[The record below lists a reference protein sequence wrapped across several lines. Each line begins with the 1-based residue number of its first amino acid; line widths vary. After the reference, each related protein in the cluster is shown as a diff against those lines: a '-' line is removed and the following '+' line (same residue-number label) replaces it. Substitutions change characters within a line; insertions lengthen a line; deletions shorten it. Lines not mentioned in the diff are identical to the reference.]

1 MPKKTK
7 HPRLRVH
14 VKKGKSG
21 QVWTSWWFDMRGT
34 GEKNIPLGTDYA
46 KALERWDELF
56 NKKKRIAG
64 TLEEAFLAWER
75 EELPK
80 RQKETARGYAKSL
93 KIIRPVFGEARWDQ
107 ITLKVLKDYLRKRT
121 AKTQANREVAL
132 LSVIWNWARTEDL
145 TKLPYPAH
153 DMKRAKWMNAEP
165 PREREVSDEAFAAVY
180 SHADGLLRVALDIA
194 TATGLRIRDVLSLRL
209 SDVRGSKLVVSAG
222 KTRKRA
228 EFDVGSSAVLP
239 AIIEAR
245 KLNKTAEHLFL
256 LCAGRKPVSEGMLN
270 RRFAKARAEAAKEHP
285 ECASLVLRD
294 MRKRA
299 SQLAGSVEEAS
310 ALLQHSSLSVTRKHY
325 TGGEKL
331 KPVR

>member
-7 HPRLRVH
+7 YPKLRSY
-14 VKKGKSG
+14 VKKGVNG
-21 QVWTSWWFDMRGT
+21 QRWVSFWYDMRGS
-34 GEKNIPLGTDYA
+34 GEKDISLGTDYA
-46 KALERWDELF
+46 KAIERWDEIH
-56 NKKKRIAG
+56 NKRKRIAG
-64 TLEEAFLAWER
+64 TLEEAFTAWER
-75 EELPK
+75 DELPT

-145 TKLPYPAH
+145 TKIPYPAH
-153 DMKRAKWMNAEP
+153 DMKRAKWMNAEA
-165 PREREVSDEAFAAVY
+165 PREREIGDEAFAAIY
-180 SHADGLLRVALDIA
+180 LHADPVLRDAMDIS
-194 TATGLRIRDVLSLRL
+194 TATGLRVRDALGLRL
-209 SDVRGSKLVVSAG
+209 SDVRGSRLVVAAS
-222 KTRKRA
+222 KTRKRG
-228 EFDVGSSAVLP
+228 EFDIDASPVLQRV
-239 AIIEAR
+239 IEAR
-245 KLNKTAEHLFL
+245 RLNKTAEHLFL
-256 LCAGRKPVSEGMLN
+256 LAHGRKPVTERML
-270 RRFAKARAEAAKEHP
+270 RDRFNLARAEAAKEHP

-299 SQLAGSVEEAS
+299 GQLAGSVQEAS

>member
-7 HPRLRVH
+7 YPRLRTH
-14 VKKGKSG
+14 VKKGRNG

-34 GEKNIPLGTDYA
+34 GERDIPLGTDYA
-46 KALERWDELF
+46 KALEKWGDLYHKR
-56 NKKKRIAG
+56 KRIAG
-64 TLEEAFLAWER
+64 TLEEAFLAWEK

-93 KIIRPVFGEARWDQ
+93 KIIRPVFGPARWDQ
-107 ITLKVLKDYLRKRT
+107 ISLKTLKDYLRQRT

-153 DMKRAKWMNAEP
+153 DMKRAKWMNKEA
-165 PREREVSDEAFAAVY
+165 PRERDISDDAFDAIY
-180 SHADGLLRVALDIA
+180 QHADGVLRSALDIA
-194 TATGLRIRDVLSLRL
+194 TATGLRVRDVLGLRL
-209 SDVRGSKLVVSAG
+209 SDVRGGKLVVAAS

-228 EFDVGSSAVLP
+228 EFDIGASVVLP
-239 AIIEAR
+239 ALIEAR
-245 KLNKTAEHLFL
+245 KANHTAEHLFL
-256 LCAGRKPVSEGMLN
+256 LAHGKKPVSEGMLN
-270 RRFAKARAEAAKEHP
+270 RRFAKARKAAAVEHP
-285 ECASLVLRD
+285 DVANLVLRD

-299 SQLAGSVEEAS
+299 GQLAGSVQEAS

>member
-7 HPRLRVH
+7 YPKLRTH
-14 VKKGKSG
+14 VKKGANG
-21 QVWTSWWFDMRGT
+21 QRWVSFWFDMRGT
-34 GEKNIPLGTDYA
+34 GEKDIPLGTDYA
-46 KALERWDELF
+46 KALEKWDELYH
-56 NKKKRIAG
+56 KKKRIAG
-64 TLEEAFLAWER
+64 TLEEAFTAWER
-75 EELPK
+75 DELPT

-93 KIIRPVFGEARWDQ
+93 KIIRPVFGPARWDQ
-107 ITLKVLKDYLRKRT
+107 ITLKTLKDYLRQRT

-165 PREREVSDEAFAAVY
+165 PREREISDANFAAIHL
-180 SHADGLLRVALDIA
+180 HADALLRDAIDLA
-194 TATGLRIRDVLSLRL
+194 TATGLRVRDVLGLRM
-209 SDVRGSKLVVSAG
+209 SDVRGDRLVVLAS

-228 EFDVGSSAVLP
+228 EFDVAASPVLQRV
-239 AIIEAR
+239 IEAR
-245 KLNKTAEHLFL
+245 RLNKTAEHLFL
-256 LCAGRKPVSEGMLN
+256 LAHGRKPVTERML
-270 RRFAKARAEAAKEHP
+270 RDRFNLARAEAAKEHP

-299 SQLAGSVEEAS
+299 GQLAGSVQEAS

>member
-7 HPRLRVH
+7 YPRLRTH
-14 VKKGKSG
+14 VKKGRNG

-34 GEKNIPLGTDYA
+34 GEKDIPLGTDYA
-46 KALERWDELF
+46 KALEKWDELF
-56 NKKKRIAG
+56 HKKKRIAG
-64 TLEEAFLAWER
+64 TLEEAFLAWEK

-93 KIIRPVFGEARWDQ
+93 KIIRPVFGPARWDQ
-107 ITLKVLKDYLRKRT
+107 ISLKTLKDYLRQRT

-132 LSVIWNWARTEDL
+132 LSVVWNWARTEDL

-153 DMKRAKWMNAEP
+153 DMKRSKWMNKEA
-165 PREREVSDEAFAAVY
+165 PREREISDDQFDAIYE
-180 SHADGLLRVALDIA
+180 HADALLRDALDVA
-194 TATGLRIRDVLSLRL
+194 TATGLRVRDVLGLRL
-209 SDVRGSKLVVSAG
+209 SDVRGGKLVVGAS
-222 KTRKRA
+222 KTGKRA
-228 EFDVGSSAVLP
+228 EFDITASVVA
-239 AIIEAR
+239 AIVERR
-245 KLNKTAEHLFL
+245 KANKTAEHLFL
-256 LCAGRKPVSEGMLN
+256 LAHGKKPVSEGMLN
-270 RRFAKARAEAAKEHP
+270 RRFAKARKAAAVEHP
-285 ECASLVLRD
+285 EVANLVLRD

-299 SQLAGSVEEAS
+299 GQLAGSVQEAS